1 MGGGVGS
8 RNSTP
13 QKNEVATSL
22 PATDVSD
29 ELPTLSPAELSQR
42 WGEVE
47 FLLKSP
53 LTSEDDVANAEQA
66 AAQGLRFIDDLTR
79 FSQQMGENRG
89 LLLRWVL
96 PFDATTSI
104 ADQSNVQGA
113 GSYEGA
119 GTGSA
124 ITPQQDQ
131 TFSAV
136 IDKTTKAELLAG
148 ALALRQ
154 LVRVKLS
161 DEADLQQ
168 GLRAGTDTHTFLKEL
183 RLAATKEGTTTYAF
197 LQKL

>member
-1 MGGGVGS
+1 MGGGAGS

-13 QKNEVATSL
+13 QKSDTSI
-22 PATDVSD
+22 PASDVID
-29 ELPTLSPAELSQR
+29 EQPTLSPTELSQR

-53 LTSEDDVANAEQA
+53 LTSEEDVAKAEQA
-66 AAQGLRFIDDLTR
+66 AAQGLHFIKDLTR

-113 GSYEGA
+113 GSFEGA

-124 ITPQQDQ
+124 ITPQQNQ
-131 TFSAV
+131 AFSAV
-136 IDKTTKAELLAG
+136 IDETTKAELLTG

-168 GLRAGTDTHTFLKEL
+168 GLRAATDTHAFLKEL
-183 RLAATKEGTTTYAF
+183 RLAAKKEGTSTHDF